1 MRQLGIY
8 VNNRKAGVLT
18 ELRPGSAYSFQYD
31 QNYLASDTPSI
42 SVTLPKI
49 SSYYESSSLFPFFA
63 NMLPEGAN
71 RNVICRTRR
80 IDDNDLFGILIA
92 MAGSDFIGGVNLKNA
107 RING

>member
-42 SVTLPKI
+42 SVTLPKS

-63 NMLPEGAN
+63 NMLPEGVN
-71 RNVICRTRR
+71 RR
-80 IDDNDLFGILIA
+80 
-92 MAGSDFIGGVNLKNA
+92 
-107 RING
+107 